1 MPSHAPTRDELAERL
16 RAMIEDDGER
26 DAVSDWAQDWIE
38 RLGELDEAD
47 TRDRA
52 VWRAMV
58 RLVGVNMAAGG
69 GYNDTKATLRA
80 WLEDLTSAPQ

>member
-1 MPSHAPTRDELAERL
+1 MAGRAPRREEVADRL

-26 DAVSDWAQDWIE
+26 DAASAWAQEWIE
-38 RLGELDEAD
+38 RLGELNEAE

-80 WLEDLTSAPQ
+80 WLEDLTSAPE